1 MVSEHYPDSGVR
13 VLKTLITKMAD
24 VTIAEEPVTIAEEP
38 VTIAEEPVT
47 IAEEPVTIAPVS
59 PEAKRKPGR
68 PVGSKSKEPG
78 KPRKPR
84 AKKVVEVREE
94 QTEYVEAESVEAK
107 QEELPRATPGS
118 IPIPEEA
125 YDLRSAKMLRLL
137 QMQRDHRKEQKRSM
151 YSSWFR

>member
-1 MVSEHYPDSGVR
+1 
-13 VLKTLITKMAD
+13 MASAR
-24 VTIAEEPVTIAEEP
+24 IQEEPVTIPLTIPEES
-38 VTIAEEPVT
+38 VTIAESPA
-47 IAEEPVTIAPVS
+47 AEEPAAEEPAAEEPASEEPASEEPAVP
-59 PEAKRKPGR
+59 KRKPGR